1 MPPLRLPRVPCG
13 GVALCAYELCS
24 GRTACPRFRALF
36 CPQNPVRA
44 ACRDALLRLT
54 GRCVGRFF
62 SLKDRSFRAIRQLHR
77 RTSISPLRIH
87 PLCLLAKT
95 VRACRV
101 FPLRRAS
108 ASTFR
113 RSCLHRLSAGSF
125 CLNRYVRIG
134 NFLARRVST
143 DGKRPERFFGA
154 QNHASFMSFCC
165 RFPRVFFRQKAHLSG
180 RDDIPKCLPV
190 DS

>member
-1 MPPLRLPRVPCG
+1 MSALSGIVLSAKPCPCCLQRCVAPFDRALRRAVFFERSVFSRDPTAPSPYEHISVAHPPSLSPCKNGSCLPG
-13 GVALCAYELCS
+13 LA
-24 GRTACPRFRALF
+24 PRFRVDFSSILF
-36 CPQNPVRA
+36 
-44 ACRDALLRLT
+44 T
-54 GRCVGRFF
+54 SSVGR
-62 SLKDRSFRAIRQLHR
+62 I
-77 RTSISPLRIH
+77 
-87 PLCLLAKT
+87 
-95 VRACRV
+95 
-101 FPLRRAS
+101 
-108 ASTFR
+108 
-113 RSCLHRLSAGSF
+113 F

-165 RFPRVFFRQKAHLSG
+165 RFPRVSFRQKAHLSG

>member
-1 MPPLRLPRVPCG
+1 MSALSGIVLSAKPCPCCLQRC
-13 GVALCAYELCS
+13 VA
-24 GRTACPRFRALF
+24 PFDRALR
-36 CPQNPVRA
+36 RA
-44 ACRDALLRLT
+44 
-54 GRCVGRFF
+54 VF

-87 PLCLLAKT
+87 PLYLLAKT

-165 RFPRVFFRQKAHLSG
+165 RFPRVSFRQKAHLSG